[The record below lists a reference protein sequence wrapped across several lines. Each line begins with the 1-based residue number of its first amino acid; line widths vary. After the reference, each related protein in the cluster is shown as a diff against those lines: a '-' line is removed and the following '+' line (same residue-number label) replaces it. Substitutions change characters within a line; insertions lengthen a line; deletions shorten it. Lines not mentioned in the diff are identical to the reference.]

1 MMPENDVYCDQFHL
15 NLGTYGAALNF
26 MLSNPSPPTPG
37 AYPQSDR
44 VATVRM
50 SLEHLKVMAFLVRR
64 NLTEYERSSTTT
76 IAVPAQLLNSLGISS
91 EDWDAFWNK
100 GQGQQGSW

>member
-1 MMPENDVYCDQFHL
+1 MMAENDVYSDQFHL

-44 VATVRM
+44 SRTPAT
-50 SLEHLKVMAFLVRR
+50 S
-64 NLTEYERSSTTT
+64 
-76 IAVPAQLLNSLGISS
+76 
-91 EDWDAFWNK
+91 
-100 GQGQQGSW
+100 